1 MKRVFNDKGFT
12 LVELMVASVILIVA
26 LVPIY
31 FTLTQGYI
39 SMRMAHEYNEAAFLL
54 QARAEEIRNSA
65 FSHITSKDPVE
76 ESGYTIEQTVT
87 DINDSV
93 LVAKKVELTIS
104 KKLNNGEDRS
114 LGELEFLVYEKALK

>member
-1 MKRVFNDKGFT
+1 MKRILNDKGFT

-114 LGELEFLVYEKALK
+114 LGELEFLIYEKALK